1 MEDSKNP
8 RTPMQITDNP
18 PELDTSPELGLSDI
32 PLYQEM
38 IGIHQWATELG
49 SIHFIPVSSF
59 PKGWTYAETTADIW
73 LP

>member
-1 MEDSKNP
+1 
-8 RTPMQITDNP
+8 MQITDNP
-18 PELDTSPELGLSDI
+18 PELDTSPELGPSDI

-38 IGIHQWATELG
+38 IGMLQWATELG

-59 PKGWTYAETTADIW
+59 PKGRTYAAITADIW